1 MRTQFALPLLPGML
15 VAALV
20 GAATPGCANGEDER
34 RVIVFAASSL
44 SNVFAEIADAFM
56 REHPGVGVD
65 LQFAGSSTL
74 SIQITEGAQVD
85 VFASANERV
94 MEDLA
99 QELEESALEAGAGS
113 REESAGSGEA
123 RRVDA
128 VVFAQNQLALAVPA
142 DNPGGI
148 KSLESLTERNLLVA
162 ACAPDVPCGELAQ
175 EALSNL
181 GAGSEVID
189 TYEPSVRSVLG
200 KVLLGEVDVGLVYIT
215 DLEAAGDEMRGFTLE
230 QPPTTSYPLA
240 VLSHKRSAQKFADF
254 VLSSRGQEILAEA
267 GFLLP

>member
-99 QELEESALEAGAGS
+99 QELEESALEAGA
-113 REESAGSGEA
+113 RSGEE

-175 EALSNL
+175 EALADL

-215 DLEAAGDEMRGFTLE
+215 DLEAAGDEVRGFKLE

>member
-1 MRTQFALPLLPGML
+1 MRTQFALPLLPGTL

-20 GAATPGCANGEDER
+20 GVATLGCANGEDER
-34 RVIVFAASSL
+34 RVSVFAASSL

-56 REHPGVGVD
+56 LEHPDVRVD

-99 QELEESALEAGAGS
+99 RELGENAGRREA
-113 REESAGSGEA
+113 E
-123 RRVDA
+123 RVSA

-142 DNPGGI
+142 GNPGGVQGV
-148 KSLESLTERNLLVA
+148 ESLAERDLLIA
-162 ACAPDVPCGELAQ
+162 ACAPEVPCGELAQ
-175 EALSNL
+175 EALADL
-181 GAGSEVID
+181 GAGTEVID

-215 DLEAAGDEMRGFTLE
+215 DLEAAGDEVRGFALA

-240 VLSHKRSAQKFADF
+240 VLSRNRSAQKFADF
-254 VLSSRGQEILAEA
+254 VLSSRGQAILAGA
-267 GFLLP
+267 GFLPP